1 MLHKSLAEIALMSAA
16 EYADWVEFSQIEPF
30 GPYYDD
36 LRAAQI
42 SAVFCNVNRDPDKR
56 PEPFQPAQF
65 ATWNA
70 LHRRNAQPQA
80 ALADDDPNVQTTALM
95 NAMGVP
101 AAIR

>member
-1 MLHKSLAEIALMSAA
+1 MSAP
-16 EYADWVEFSQIEPF
+16 EYADWVEFAQIEPF

-42 SAVFCNVNRDPDKR
+42 SAVFCNVNRDPEKQ
-56 PEPFQPAQF
+56 PEPFRSSQF
-65 ATWNA
+65 AAWNA

-80 ALADDDPNVQTTALM
+80 VLADEDPNVQTDALM

-101 AAIR
+101 LSQRQGI